1 MVSIGSMNTGE
12 IKAPWEV
19 SDIVNVDWSVAFFI
33 EVNNSPVDFFSL
45 PIEYQKHILN
55 EIAQGEDAASFCVQK

>member
-19 SDIVNVDWSVAFFI
+19 SDIINVDWSVAFFI
-33 EVNNSPVDFFSL
+33 EVNNSPVDFFH
-45 PIEYQKHILN
+45 YQ
-55 EIAQGEDAASFCVQK
+55 